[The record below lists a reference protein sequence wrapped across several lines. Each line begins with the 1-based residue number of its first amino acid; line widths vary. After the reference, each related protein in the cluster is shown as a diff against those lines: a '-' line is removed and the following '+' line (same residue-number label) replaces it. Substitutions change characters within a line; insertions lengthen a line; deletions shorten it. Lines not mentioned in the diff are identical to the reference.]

1 MSFLTLNQNQEILEN
16 FSLKHKGIND
26 FYYGERNEGEKKT
39 PITYPYMEAIL
50 QGSELKNGLVT
61 RKYLI
66 IISDLVNKDL
76 SNRELVSSDCERI
89 CFDLVNY
96 LRGIANS
103 GLLGVFKVN
112 QDVNLTDFTDGT
124 DDEVTGHF
132 FELSISSHLGN
143 EGCNLPINSGNILS
157 GNYIYIGNTSFAG
170 NFKVDIKD
178 QDGTII
184 QTFNTSG
191 SYVVNVLTSIQQVI
205 GNTTPVIIQ
214 NII

>member
-16 FSLKHKGIND
+16 FSLKHKGLND

-39 PITYPYMEAIL
+39 APVYPYMEAIL
-50 QGSELKNGLVT
+50 QGSDLNNGLVT

-96 LRGIANS
+96 LRSVAKS
-103 GLLGVFKVN
+103 GLVGPFRVN
-112 QDVNLTDFTDGT
+112 ENINLTDFTDGT

-143 EGCNLPINSGNILS
+143 ESCNLPINAGNILS
-157 GNYIYIGNTSFAG
+157 GNYIYVGNTTMVTGFT
-170 NFKVDIKD
+170 VDIKD
-178 QDGTII
+178 QNGNII
-184 QTFNTSG
+184 QTFNSSG
-191 SYVVNVLTSIQQVI
+191 TYIVEVLTSII
-205 GNTTPVIIQ
+205 DTITSNTTTIIQ
-214 NII
+214 PL